1 MQTLDLNYIASRLE
15 ALEETIIFVLI
26 ERIQFS
32 YNPVCYQK
40 GESGFPG
47 KEGESLFSLRLK
59 GQEELDSRFGRFRT
73 PEERPVNSDLPPSE
87 RIRKDVE
94 TGLAIDDYNLVNLS
108 DRLKDEY
115 LALLPSI
122 CPAGDDGHYGSS
134 IERDVICIQALIRRV
149 HFAAFY
155 VAESKYRSDP
165 EGYTVLIEAGDSD
178 AIGDKLTRP
187 EVEERI
193 LARVGE
199 KSRRLQ
205 EISDYSL
212 RSPLDPSLVTGL
224 YRDVIIPL
232 TKEGEVQ
239 YLLTRNR

>member
-1 MQTLDLNYIASRLE
+1 MQFPDLNYIASRLE

-26 ERIQFS
+26 ERIQFY
-32 YNPVCYQK
+32 YNPVCYLP

-47 KEGESLFSLRLK
+47 EDGQSLFSLRLR
-59 GQEELDSRFGRFRT
+59 GQEELDARFGRFRT
-73 PEERPVNSDLPPSE
+73 PEERPVSRNLPSPE
-87 RIRKDVE
+87 RVRPEVDN
-94 TGLAIDDYNLVNLS
+94 GLLIDNLDRVNLS
-108 DRLKDEY
+108 EKLRDAY
-115 LALLPSI
+115 LAVLPEI
-122 CPAGDDGHYGSS
+122 CISGDDGHYGSS

-165 EGYTVLIEAGDSD
+165 EGYSALIKASDSA

-187 EVEERI
+187 EVEARI
-193 LARVGE
+193 LSRVHE

-212 RSPLDPSLVTGL
+212 RSPLDPEAVTGL

-239 YLLTRNR
+239 YLLCRG

>member
-26 ERIQFS
+26 ERIQFFH
-32 YNPVCYQK
+32 NPVCYRE

-47 KEGESLFSLRLK
+47 QDAESLFSLRLR

-73 PEERPVNSDLPPSE
+73 PEERPVNPGLPPPE
-87 RIRKDVE
+87 RQRPSID
-94 TGLAIDDYNLVNLS
+94 TGLSIDDYNLVNLS
-108 DRLKDEY
+108 PRLRDEY
-115 LALLPSI
+115 LNIIPRM

-165 EGYTVLIEAGDSD
+165 EGYSELIRAGNIA

-187 EVEERI
+187 EVEQRI

-212 RSPLDPSLVTGL
+212 RSPLDPTLVTEL

-239 YLLTRNR
+239 YLLSRNR